1 MDTKT
6 SKKDH
11 HIATLFPKKED
22 STVLPRKETTKT
34 PKIKKLACIN
44 MISKVL
50 AKLEKKFSILMEKR
64 KCAKFLRK
72 HQASHPQGIH
82 HRFPPLSSP

>member
-34 PKIKKLACIN
+34 PKIKV
-44 MISKVL
+44 M
-50 AKLEKKFSILMEKR
+50 AKLEKKFSIPMEKR
-64 KCAKFLRK
+64 KCAKFLRNTRSIK
-72 HQASHPQGIH
+72 HLIPKFQASPC
-82 HRFPPLSSP
+82 

>member
-6 SKKDH
+6 PKMDH
-11 HIATLFPKKED
+11 NIATLFPKED
-22 STVLPRKETTKT
+22 STLLPRKETTKT
-34 PKIKKLACIN
+34 PKIK
-44 MISKVL
+44 VL
-50 AKLEKKFSILMEKR
+50 AKLEKKFSIPMEKR